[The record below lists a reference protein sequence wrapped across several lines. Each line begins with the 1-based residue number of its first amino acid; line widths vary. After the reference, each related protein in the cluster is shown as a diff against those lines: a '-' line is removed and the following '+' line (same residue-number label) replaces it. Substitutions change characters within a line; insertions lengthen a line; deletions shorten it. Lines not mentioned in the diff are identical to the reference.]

1 MPTLYV
7 LGPIVGAVDTELNRQ
22 YSLCPHIDYVLV
34 RKRDDTQINM
44 YDTKKI
50 MQKWPL
56 KGGDV

>member
-1 MPTLYV
+1 M